1 MFARLNKTDGIPLRF
16 ANRHALITGPT
27 GTGKTISVMRLI
39 ESFASQGVSVICP
52 DAKGDLSALARSC
65 SVQHL
70 QPLRGPGL
78 PCRVPVW
85 ALGADLLSRALE
97 LTEAQAG
104 ALEIAFAFADE
115 TGQPLDTLGE
125 FRASL
130 ARLAAS
136 PDSVAHLGHVTRASV
151 GTIQRALLRLES
163 QGAADMFG
171 APGYD
176 VATAMQPG
184 LVSIVDV
191 SRLYHSPRLYG
202 ALMLYLLR
210 DLARRLPELGD
221 MDKPRLC
228 LVIDESHCLFHEA
241 SPALLRSIEAT
252 ARLIRSKGVGLY
264 FASQSPDDIPAIV
277 REQCAT
283 TIAHSRDLGVGRAA
297 FRTLDAAGNATESR
311 IIQPTL
317 PACPLGPL
325 SPEELA
331 RHVSQPVPVASPEGQ
346 PDAPQ
351 AGPQQD
357 MTAHGYAFITFVAL
371 ALCTAIYGA
380 SAAYAAW
387 GLGGCVAIGFA
398 SWLAIRKRI

>member
-1 MFARLNKTDGIPLRF
+1 MTAARIGPNAAIPLRYL
-16 ANRHALITGPT
+16 NRHGLITGPT
-27 GTGKTISVMRLI
+27 GTGKTVTLMTLI
-39 ESFASQGVSVICP
+39 ESMAQAGVSVIAP
-52 DAKGDLSALARSC
+52 DTKSDLSALARSC
-65 SVQHL
+65 QTQFL
-70 QPLRGPGL
+70 QPLTGPGV

-115 TGQPLDTLGE
+115 TGAPLDTLAH
-125 FRASL
+125 FRALLASL
-130 ARLAAS
+130 SAA

-163 QGAADMFG
+163 QGAGQLFG
-171 APGYD
+171 APGFD
-176 VATAMQPG
+176 VESAMVPG
-184 LVSIVDV
+184 LVSILDV
-191 SRLYHSPRLYG
+191 SRLYHAPRLYG

-228 LVIDESHCLFHEA
+228 LVIDEAHCLFHEA

-277 REQCAT
+277 RDQCAT

-297 FRTLDAAGNATESR
+297 FRTLDNSGNATESR
-311 IIQPTL
+311 IIRPDL

-325 SPEELA
+325 AEAERPA
-331 RHVSQPVPVASPEGQ
+331 MPQPVATPETVQG
-346 PDAPQ
+346 
-351 AGPQQD
+351 QD
-357 MTAHGYAFITFVAL
+357 MTAHGYAFMLGAAL
-371 ALCTAIYGA
+371 LACGAIYGLN
-380 SAAYAAW
+380 AALATW
-387 GLGGCVAIGFA
+387 GAGGCIAVAFGA
-398 SWLAIRKRI
+398 WLALRGKTLT

>member
-1 MFARLNKTDGIPLRF
+1 MTVAHIGPNAAIPLRY
-16 ANRHALITGPT
+16 ANRHGLVTGPT
-27 GTGKTISVMRLI
+27 GTGKTVALMTLI
-39 ESFASQGVSVICP
+39 ESLAQAGVSIIAP
-52 DAKGDLSALARSC
+52 DTKGDLSALARSC
-65 SVQHL
+65 QTQFL
-70 QPLRGPGL
+70 QPLTGPGV

-115 TGQPLDTLGE
+115 TGQPLDTLGD
-125 FRASL
+125 FRALLASL
-130 ARLAAS
+130 AAA

-151 GTIQRALLRLES
+151 GTIQRALLRLEA
-163 QGAADMFG
+163 QGAGVMFG

-176 VATAMQPG
+176 VESAMAPG
-184 LVSIVDV
+184 LVSILDV
-191 SRLYHSPRLYG
+191 SRLYHAPRLYG

-228 LVIDESHCLFHEA
+228 LVIDEAHCLFHEA

-277 REQCAT
+277 RDQCAT

-297 FRTLDAAGNATESR
+297 FRTLDNSGNATESR
-311 IIQPTL
+311 IIRPDL
-317 PACPLGPL
+317 PQCQLGPL
-325 SPEELA
+325 TEAERPA
-331 RHVSQPVPVASPEGQ
+331 MQQPVATPETVQG
-346 PDAPQ
+346 
-351 AGPQQD
+351 QD
-357 MTAHGYAFITFVAL
+357 MTAHGYAFMLGAAL
-371 ALCTAIYGA
+371 LACGAIYGLN
-380 SAAYAAW
+380 AALATW
-387 GLGGCVAIGFA
+387 GAGGCIAVAFGT
-398 SWLAIRKRI
+398 WLALRGKTPT

>member
-16 ANRHALITGPT
+16 ANRHGLITGPT
-27 GTGKTISVMRLI
+27 GTGKTVSVMRLI
-39 ESFASQGVSVICP
+39 ESFASQGVAVFCP
-52 DAKGDLSALARSC
+52 DVKGDLSALARSC
-65 SVQHL
+65 QTQFL
-70 QPLRGPGL
+70 QPLTGPGA

-115 TGQPLDTLGE
+115 TGAPLDTLAH
-125 FRASL
+125 FRALLASL
-130 ARLAAS
+130 SAA

-151 GTIQRALLRLES
+151 GTIQRALLRLEA
-163 QGAADMFG
+163 QGAGVMFG
-171 APGYD
+171 APGYG
-176 VATAMQPG
+176 VESAMVPG
-184 LVSIVDV
+184 LVSVLDV
-191 SRLYHSPRLYG
+191 SRLCHAPRLYG

-228 LVIDESHCLFHEA
+228 LVIDEAHCLFHEA

-277 REQCAT
+277 RDQCAT

-297 FRTLDAAGNATESR
+297 FRTLDNSGNATESR
-311 IIQPTL
+311 IIRPDL
-317 PACPLGPL
+317 PQCQLGPL
-325 SPEELA
+325 TEAERPA
-331 RHVSQPVPVASPEGQ
+331 MPQPVATPETVQG
-346 PDAPQ
+346 
-351 AGPQQD
+351 QD
-357 MTAHGYAFITFVAL
+357 MTAHGYAFVLGAAL
-371 ALCTAIYGA
+371 LACGAVYGLNAAL
-380 SAAYAAW
+380 AAW
-387 GLGGCVAIGFA
+387 GAGGCIAVALGA
-398 SWLAIRKRI
+398 WLALRGKTPT

>member
-1 MFARLNKTDGIPLRF
+1 MTVARIGPNAAIPLRY
-16 ANRHALITGPT
+16 ANRHGLVTGPT
-27 GTGKTISVMRLI
+27 GTGKTVTLMTLI
-39 ESFASQGVSVICP
+39 ESLAQAGGSIIAP
-52 DAKGDLSALARSC
+52 DTKGDLSALARSC
-65 SVQHL
+65 QTQFL
-70 QPLRGPGL
+70 QPLTGPGV

-115 TGQPLDTLGE
+115 TGAPLDTLAH
-125 FRASL
+125 FRALLASL
-130 ARLAAS
+130 SAA

-151 GTIQRALLRLES
+151 GTIQRALLRLEA
-163 QGAADMFG
+163 QGAGLMFG

-176 VATAMQPG
+176 VESAMAPG
-184 LVSIVDV
+184 LVSILDV
-191 SRLYHSPRLYG
+191 SRLYHAPRLYG

-228 LVIDESHCLFHEA
+228 LVIDEAHCLFHEA

-277 REQCAT
+277 RDQCAT

-297 FRTLDAAGNATESR
+297 FRTLHNSGNATESR
-311 IIQPTL
+311 IIRPDL
-317 PACPLGPL
+317 PQCPLGPL
-325 SPEELA
+325 SETERP
-331 RHVSQPVPVASPEGQ
+331 VMPQPVAIPETVQG
-346 PDAPQ
+346 
-351 AGPQQD
+351 QD
-357 MTAHGYAFITFVAL
+357 MTAHGYAFMLGAAL
-371 ALCTAIYGA
+371 LACGAIYGLN
-380 SAAYAAW
+380 AALATW
-387 GLGGCVAIGFA
+387 GAGGCIAVAFGT
-398 SWLAIRKRI
+398 WLALRGKTPT

>member
-1 MFARLNKTDGIPLRF
+1 MTVARIGPNAAIPLRYL
-16 ANRHALITGPT
+16 NRHGLVTGPT
-27 GTGKTISVMRLI
+27 GTGKTVTLMALI
-39 ESFASQGVSVICP
+39 ESLAQAGVSFIAP
-52 DAKGDLSALARSC
+52 DVKSDLSALARSC
-65 SVQHL
+65 NVQHL
-70 QPLRGPGL
+70 QPLTGPGT

-104 ALEIAFAFADE
+104 ALEIAFAYADE
-115 TGQPLDTLGE
+115 SGLPLDTLAH
-125 FRASL
+125 FRALL

-151 GTIQRALLRLES
+151 GTIQRALLRLEA
-163 QGAADMFG
+163 QGAADLFG

-176 VATAMQPG
+176 VESAMVPG
-184 LVSIVDV
+184 LVSILDV
-191 SRLYHSPRLYG
+191 SRLYHAPRLYG

-228 LVIDESHCLFHEA
+228 LVIDEAHCLFHEA

-277 REQCAT
+277 RDQCAT

-297 FRTLDAAGNATESR
+297 FRTLDNSGNATESR
-311 IIQPTL
+311 IIRPDL

-325 SPEELA
+325 SEAERPA
-331 RHVSQPVPVASPEGQ
+331 MPQPVATPETVQG
-346 PDAPQ
+346 
-351 AGPQQD
+351 QD
-357 MTAHGYAFITFVAL
+357 MTAHGYVFILGAAL
-371 ALCTAIYGA
+371 LACGAVYGLNAAL
-380 SAAYAAW
+380 AAW
-387 GLGGCVAIGFA
+387 GAGGCIAVAFGA
-398 SWLAIRKRI
+398 WLALRGKTQT

>member
-1 MFARLNKTDGIPLRF
+1 MTHAHIGPNAAIPLRY
-16 ANRHALITGPT
+16 ANRHGLITGPT
-27 GTGKTISVMRLI
+27 GTGKTVILLTLI
-39 ESFASQGVSVICP
+39 ESFASQGVAVFCP
-52 DAKGDLSALARSC
+52 DVKSDLSALARSC
-65 SVQHL
+65 QTQFL
-70 QPLRGPGL
+70 QPLTGPGA

-115 TGQPLDTLGE
+115 TGQPLDTLAH
-125 FRASL
+125 FRALL

-163 QGAADMFG
+163 QGAGVMFG

-176 VATAMQPG
+176 VESAMQPG
-184 LVSIVDV
+184 LVSILDV
-191 SRLYHSPRLYG
+191 SQLYHSPRLYG

-228 LVIDESHCLFHEA
+228 LVIDEAHCLFHEA

-264 FASQSPDDIPAIV
+264 FATQSPDDIPAIV
-277 REQCAT
+277 RDQCAT

-297 FRTLDAAGNATESR
+297 FRTLDNSGNATESR
-311 IIQPTL
+311 IIRPDL
-317 PACPLGPL
+317 PQCPLGPL
-325 SPEELA
+325 TEAERPA
-331 RHVSQPVPVASPEGQ
+331 MPQPVATPETVQG
-346 PDAPQ
+346 
-351 AGPQQD
+351 QD
-357 MTAHGYAFITFVAL
+357 MTAHGYAFMLGAAL
-371 ALCTAIYGA
+371 LACGAVYGLNAAL
-380 SAAYAAW
+380 AAW
-387 GLGGCVAIGFA
+387 GAGGCIAVAFGA
-398 SWLAIRKRI
+398 RLALRGKIPT